1 MHAQLARHI
10 VCRELASY
18 DRDTVISVD
27 DLEAIVRK
35 MRPDTRL
42 SDGVVHQ
49 YAMNLKRWLLF
60 AGHLEERG
68 ALVYRA
74 VGRGAQ
80 MGVIL
85 GRRSKALRFLG
96 SETPDALLDLLRRV
110 SRNGRG
116 VPEQRMHEEGLRNAL
131 YDALALQMVVRGE
144 NRSISLAGQL
154 GRPDVLQAVV
164 KRTVLLQP
172 STQIVATARK
182 QTPDITNAALGD
194 TLRTQLKEDWKP
206 TSGLRY
212 AAGLKRFYVWAR
224 S

>member
-1 MHAQLARHI
+1 MYLAQHMHAQFARHV

-42 SDGVVHQ
+42 SDGAADQ

-96 SETPDALLDLLRRV
+96 SGTPDALLDLLRRV
-110 SRNGRG
+110 SRNRQG
-116 VPEQRMHEEGLRNAL
+116 VPEQRLHEEGLRNAL
-131 YDALALQMVVRGE
+131 CDALALQLVAVEVRGE
-144 NRSISLAGQL
+144 NRSISLAGQV
-154 GRPDVLQAVV
+154 GRPDTLQAVV
-164 KRTVLLQP
+164 NVPSCFSQVHKLWRRLL
-172 STQIVATARK
+172 SRH
-182 QTPDITNAALGD
+182 
-194 TLRTQLKEDWKP
+194 P
-206 TSGLRY
+206 TSPTRL
-212 AAGLKRFYVWAR
+212 
-224 S
+224 

>member
-1 MHAQLARHI
+1 
-10 VCRELASY
+10 
-18 DRDTVISVD
+18 VISVD

-35 MRPDTRL
+35 MRPGTRL
-42 SDGVVHQ
+42 SDGVVHH

-74 VGRGAQ
+74 AGRGAQ

-96 SETPDALLDLLRRV
+96 SGRPEALLDLLRRV
-110 SRNGRG
+110 SRNRQG
-116 VPEQRMHEEGLRNAL
+116 VPEQRLHEEGLRNAL
-131 YDALALQMVVRGE
+131 YDALALQLVVRGE
-144 NRSISLAGQL
+144 NRSISIAGHL
-154 GRPDVLQAVV
+154 GRPETLQAVV

-172 STQIVATARK
+172 STQIVATALE

-194 TLRTQLKEDWKP
+194 TLRTQLKEGWKP
-206 TSGLRY
+206 TSSLRY
-212 AAGLKRFYVWAR
+212 ANGLKRFYMWAT